1 MKIGKYLL
9 EVVVIFVSV
18 MMAFIAEDWRENRQD
33 MEDFSLIMD
42 EIENDIRLDS
52 IEMYSDKRRIN
63 DQINCLDQ
71 LLNDGSLITIDSISC
86 LELIMFIDWPDYVL
100 TGFDQLK
107 NSKIISSGKN
117 AQLMNEI
124 YEYYQ
129 WVDYHIFL
137 LSTSVSEVHELK
149 EYFINRGFPPVDHE
163 PFTKSDVNSFQK
175 LQIDTELITRIKYLK
190 YNRRMELRI
199 YEMMGRKNKVIL
211 DLFNNSN

>member
-71 LLNDGSLITIDSISC
+71 LLNDGSLITIDCISC
-86 LELIMFIDWPDYVL
+86 LELIMFIESICMSNMV
-100 TGFDQLK
+100 
-107 NSKIISSGKN
+107 N
-117 AQLMNEI
+117 
-124 YEYYQ
+124 
-129 WVDYHIFL
+129 YH
-137 LSTSVSEVHELK
+137 V
-149 EYFINRGFPPVDHE
+149 GQPV
-163 PFTKSDVNSFQK
+163 
-175 LQIDTELITRIKYLK
+175 
-190 YNRRMELRI
+190 
-199 YEMMGRKNKVIL
+199 
-211 DLFNNSN
+211 